1 MVNKAIVIGRL
12 TADPDVKATPSGVH
26 ITKLRVATN
35 TYSGK
40 DEAGN
45 RKEHTEFHQ
54 LVCFGRQAEV
64 AGDLLKKGRLI
75 YADGR
80 MQTRSWDTE
89 DGKKHFMTE
98 VVVDSLQII
107 GPKPGDSP
115 A

>member
-1 MVNKAIVIGRL
+1 MRL
-12 TADPDVKATPSGVH
+12 VSSGTGCAPSAKTTGSCRAALARWRCCTR
-26 ITKLRVATN
+26 IRAN
-35 TYSGK
+35 
-40 DEAGN
+40 
-45 RKEHTEFHQ
+45 
-54 LVCFGRQAEV
+54 CRQAEV